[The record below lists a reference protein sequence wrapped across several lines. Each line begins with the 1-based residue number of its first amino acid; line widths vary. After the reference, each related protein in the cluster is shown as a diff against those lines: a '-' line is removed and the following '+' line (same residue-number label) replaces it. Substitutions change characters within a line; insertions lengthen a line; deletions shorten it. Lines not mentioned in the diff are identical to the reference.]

1 MHLRLFRLKF
11 SNILHEKKNIRYNN
25 SIIAHGGL
33 METTIILGLGL
44 IIVTAVAKDVIESK
58 MKKSK
63 VMVKKKN

>member
-1 MHLRLFRLKF
+1 
-11 SNILHEKKNIRYNN
+11 
-25 SIIAHGGL
+25 
-33 METTIILGLGL
+33 METTILLGLGL